1 MEKLELSEIE
11 LLFGEKLD
19 STIFTWQNHCSIV
32 GTSVLTIFNRAE
44 ESNDLFNSNFECR
57 GWCYSD
63 SLIVR
68 SKDTGIAVMLWDK
81 HSKCDVW
88 CHVSNDLSVTL
99 FRLWELKN
107 KQ

>member
-1 MEKLELSEIE
+1 
-11 LLFGEKLD
+11 
-19 STIFTWQNHCSIV
+19 
-32 GTSVLTIFNRAE
+32 
-44 ESNDLFNSNFECR
+44 
-57 GWCYSD
+57 
-63 SLIVR
+63 
-68 SKDTGIAVMLWDK
+68 MLWDK